1 MDPPSAAQGLVQ
13 GYSSKQAFYNLGSLY
28 YTLGSVFGISDLSVS
43 KMQTLPSWSPQ
54 FGELE
59 S

>member
-1 MDPPSAAQGLVQ
+1 MLRNPAGRCSCRFFWEA
-13 GYSSKQAFYNLGSLY
+13 SSDLPL
-28 YTLGSVFGISDLSVS
+28 DLSVS